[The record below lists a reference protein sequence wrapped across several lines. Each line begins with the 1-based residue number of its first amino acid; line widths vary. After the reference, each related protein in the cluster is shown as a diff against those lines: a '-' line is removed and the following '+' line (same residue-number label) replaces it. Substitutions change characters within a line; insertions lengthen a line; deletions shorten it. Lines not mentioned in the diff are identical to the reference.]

1 LFPPAFFVGGND
13 NFQIGEKEM
22 KYKSICVLLLL
33 GLAYFSLKGI
43 LFDCH
48 FFSGK
53 EELNFD

>member
-1 LFPPAFFVGGND
+1 VGGND